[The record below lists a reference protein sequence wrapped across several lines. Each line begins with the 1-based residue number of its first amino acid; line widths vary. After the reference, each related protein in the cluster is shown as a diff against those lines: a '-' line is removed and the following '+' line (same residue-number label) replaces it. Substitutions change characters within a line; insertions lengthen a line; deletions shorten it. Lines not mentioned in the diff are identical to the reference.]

1 MKNITKN
8 LKDNNPFNT
17 FGKTTKSK
25 LLKLVF
31 PLIGLLAITFIIT
44 MVSSLA
50 MFANRTLNIDLNNGH
65 ESTEVQM
72 NDYFWGI
79 ASRGTVL
86 SNSQGIQKDYKN
98 NETENIK
105 DIVNG
110 FNTNTDLITRTYVTL
125 ENGYKYSY
133 PANDGYNNETK
144 EVSKIYNSAKEN
156 GDLWYG
162 PYKDSVTG
170 QFVITLNKALLD
182 ENKQFIG
189 VLGIDVKFSDLFT
202 FTNEKLFSETGHSI
216 LIDKEGNVVSGL
228 VDESFIGNQLKDQE
242 LLKSIVEDKNE
253 TGTTNLY
260 GSEYLYKYSKIESAG
275 LTLVTLVSKSEHRG
289 YLIKLLITIGVI
301 LAVLIPITMYVITKF
316 SNKLADNI
324 KSINQGLAIA
334 ESGNI
339 NTKLSIQSHDE
350 FESIANSF
358 NSMIDSFRGIIT
370 SGKGVSDSVNE
381 KANELN
387 ALSTQVAEHS
397 EEIAQA
403 IEQIANASS
412 SQAIEVDSVVTK
424 IDELASEID
433 RISEKINNTYSLCSA
448 AMKNNERGSTS
459 IDNLIISSDKTRQ
472 SVDNI
477 NGSIN
482 KVEESSKSINSIL
495 NIINSITSQ
504 TNLLALNASIEA
516 ARAGEAGKGFDVVAR
531 EIKSLAEE
539 SSNAT
544 NDIKIIIETI
554 IVNIGDSTKA
564 VNDIIKAV
572 DDQTVSVVDTQE
584 SFNLIEQ
591 SIKEIN
597 GEIGEID
604 SINKDII
611 ENKELISNSVEN
623 LAAAIEETTSST
635 EEISALTE
643 GQLSSLQEVKNSSD
657 YLVEESSNLNKSLSR
672 FTII

>member
-1 MKNITKN
+1 MIQKIRNIKLFDKNE
-8 LKDNNPFNT
+8 
-17 FGKTTKSK
+17 KTTKSK
-25 LLKLVF
+25 LLKIVFSLV
-31 PLIGLLAITFIIT
+31 GLLAIIFITIT
-44 MVSSLA
+44 TTSLS
-50 MFANRTLNIDLNNGH
+50 MFSNRTLNMDLGNGNRAVKLQ
-65 ESTEVQM
+65 TQ
-72 NDYFWGI
+72 DYFWGL
-79 ASRGTVL
+79 SGRGTVIL
-86 SNSQGIQKDYKN
+86 NSKVIQKDYKN
-98 NETENIK
+98 NETENLK

-110 FNTNTDLITRTYVTL
+110 FNTNTNLITRSYVTL

-133 PANDGYNNETK
+133 PMNDGYNNESE
-144 EVSKIYNSAKEN
+144 EVKAIYNSAKEK
-156 GDLWYG
+156 GTVWYG
-162 PYKDSVTG
+162 PYKDEVSG
-170 QFVITLNKALLD
+170 ESIITLNQAVLD
-182 ENKQFIG
+182 DNGDFIG
-189 VLGIDVKFSDLFT
+189 VLGLDVKFIDLDV
-202 FTNEKLFSETGHSI
+202 FTNETVFSETGHSI
-216 LIDKEGNVVSGL
+216 LLDRNGYVVSGI
-228 VDESFIGNQLKDQE
+228 VDESFIGEKLKDE
-242 LLKSIVEDKNE
+242 YLLKSIEEGKNE
-253 TGTTNLY
+253 TGITELY
-260 GSEYLYKYSKIESAG
+260 GSEYLYKYSKVEDCEI
-275 LTLVTLVSKSEHRG
+275 TIITLVSKTEHRG
-289 YLIKLLITIGVI
+289 FIIELIVMIGII
-301 LAVLIPITMYVITKF
+301 LAILCPLTIYIITKF
-316 SNKLADNI
+316 SNKLGDNI

-339 NTKLSIQSHDE
+339 NTKLSIQSNDE

-370 SGKGVSDSVNE
+370 SGKEVSDSVNAN
-381 KANELN
+381 ANELN
-387 ALSTQVAEHS
+387 ELSTQVAEHS

-433 RISEKINNTYSLCSA
+433 RISEKINNTYSLCNT

-544 NDIKIIIETI
+544 NDIKTIIETI

-572 DDQTVSVVDTQE
+572 DDQTISVVDTQE

-597 GEIGEID
+597 SEIGDID
-604 SINKDII
+604 SINKGII

-643 GQLSSLQEVKNSSD
+643 GQLSSLQEVKKSSD

>member
-1 MKNITKN
+1 MRELAEKMKNVN
-8 LKDNNPFNT
+8 MFNKAQ
-17 FGKTTKSK
+17 KTTKAK
-25 LLKLVF
+25 LLKMVF
-31 PLIGLLAITFIIT
+31 PLIGILSITFIIT
-44 MVSSLA
+44 IVSSLS
-50 MFANRTLNIDLNNGH
+50 MFSNRTLNIDLSNGH
-65 ESTEVQM
+65 ESTKVQI

-86 SNSQGIQKDYKN
+86 ANSKVIQKDYRSGDYEGTN
-98 NETENIK
+98 
-105 DIVNG
+105 DVVNG

-125 ENGYKYSY
+125 EDGYKYSY
-133 PANDGYNNETK
+133 PANDEYNKSDEN
-144 EVSKIYNSAKEN
+144 VDMIYNRAKAE
-156 GDLWYG
+156 GELWYG
-162 PYKDSVTG
+162 PYKDSVTD
-170 QFVITLNKALLD
+170 QFIMTFNKSLID
-182 ENKQFIG
+182 ENNNFIG
-189 VLGIDVKFSDLFT
+189 VLGIDVKFSDLST
-202 FTNEKLFSETGHSI
+202 FVDEKLFSETGHSI
-216 LIDKEGNVVSGL
+216 LVDAKGFVTNNIVDASLIGSKLTDEKLIVNIEEGTNT
-228 VDESFIGNQLKDQE
+228 
-242 LLKSIVEDKNE
+242 
-253 TGTTNLY
+253 TGKTDIY
-260 GSEYLYKYSKIESAG
+260 EKEYLYQFSDIASADMKL
-275 LTLVTLVSKSEHRG
+275 LTLVSSSEHIG
-289 YLIKLLITIGVI
+289 YMIKLLLVI
-301 LAVLIPITMYVITKF
+301 LLILAILLPIIIYAITVF
-316 SNKLADNI
+316 SNKLANNI

-339 NTKLSIQSHDE
+339 NTKLSIQSNDE

-370 SGKGVSDSVNE
+370 SGKEVSDSVNAN
-381 KANELN
+381 ANELN
-387 ALSTQVAEHS
+387 ELSTQVAEHS

-433 RISEKINNTYSLCSA
+433 RISEKINNTYSLCST

-544 NDIKIIIETI
+544 NDIKTIIETI

-572 DDQTVSVVDTQE
+572 DDQTISVVDTQE

-597 GEIGEID
+597 GEIGDID
-604 SINKDII
+604 SINKGII

-643 GQLSSLQEVKNSSD
+643 GQLSSLQEVKKSSD